1 MANTQR
7 ELRPSLEVQTV
18 DTIVVSQGI
27 LYVPVTV
34 YVHRPIE
41 SEGEAV
47 LIFGIDAA
55 ESLFGKFH
63 SRIPEAKRQI
73 GRT

>member
-1 MANTQR
+1 MANTQG

-18 DTIVVSQGI
+18 GTITVSKGI
-27 LYVPVTV
+27 LYVPVNV
-34 YVHRPIE
+34 YVHQSID